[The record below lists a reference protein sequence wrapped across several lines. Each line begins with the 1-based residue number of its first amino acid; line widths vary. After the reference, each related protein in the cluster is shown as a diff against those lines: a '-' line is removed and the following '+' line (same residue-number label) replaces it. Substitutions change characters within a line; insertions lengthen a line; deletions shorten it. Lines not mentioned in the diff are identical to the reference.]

1 MRRNFVVAMIL
12 ALAFISAW
20 NISYPAFGEE
30 QAKEQAPAFTV
41 ARIVIA
47 TGIENREP
55 VGVSETFPV
64 SAGRVFCF
72 LEATNIT
79 DDTEVTFVW
88 YLGEKEMFKIAL
100 PLKKSPRW
108 RTYCYKNLMGKKGD
122 WKVELKDS
130 AGNSVKTVSFKVE

>member
-1 MRRNFVVAMIL
+1 MRRNFVVVMIL

-20 NISYPAFGEE
+20 DMSYPAFGKE

-41 ARIVIA
+41 ARMVIA
-47 TGIENREP
+47 TGIKNREP

-64 SAGRVFCF
+64 SAGIVFCF

-79 DDTEVTFVW
+79 ADTEVTFVW

-108 RTYCYKNLMGKKGD
+108 RTYSHKNLMGQKGD

-130 AGNSVKTVSFKVE
+130 AGNNVKAVSFKVE

>member
-1 MRRNFVVAMIL
+1 MRRNFVVVMIL

-20 NISYPAFGEE
+20 DISYPAFGEE
-30 QAKEQAPAFTV
+30 QAKKQAPAFTV
-41 ARIVIA
+41 ARMVIA

-64 SAGRVFCF
+64 SAGMVFCF

-130 AGNSVKTVSFKVE
+130 AGNNVKTVSFKVE